1 MPGRPKLPTT
11 LASDFGIHREQLVS
25 ITRDRDFSVLEQFG
39 GVKGI
44 ADILKADEQKGL
56 LGDYDDLLKRR
67 NAFGSN
73 TYPQK
78 KGRSFWNFVWDAF
91 HDITLLILIIAA
103 AASLCLGVKS
113 EDTKTTQMPPGQATK
128 RRSTTSMSEANPV
141 ELPAAS
147 PVDAFA
153 SLSPVD
159 ASPSSQTVDIVPLLE
174 ASIGHGLENYRLE
187 IIAFGIDARA
197 SSDYLDEVPMSDTS
211 QSIAFFH
218 KTLGSSFLYS
228 WRLLQLVKEVKKL
241 NLAAVSPEKLA
252 NRTEHL
258 HVPNVEIILP
268 FYAVEADI
276 VRITGPSV
284 KRVRGPTRGKNS
296 SRLISQ
302 HGGKK
307 LFVGVSIE
315 RRTFVGLN
323 ATKAANELGAQIR
336 LQAPLQGTK
345 NWEDVPPVIRA
356 AIVQSLRDKFE
367 IEGYDESPLP
377 QEIIDTKA
385 THLFKGWRYHMH
397 EHYKELVKEGTDPY
411 SKPFVG
417 VSEEDWR
424 YMIDEVF
431 LGDTHK
437 DRKRSTRN
445 IANRK
450 KLPYNH
456 TMGSRSF
463 STAISIEGIETGKE
477 PHIVDFFKTSHWSKK
492 KKDWIEPVC
501 AELYEKMDQLREESS
516 QPGATPLTQEE
527 ITVQVL
533 GKRSR
538 YLRGF
543 RVGPKPSSAF
553 KSTTRS

>member
-1 MPGRPKLPTT
+1 MYPIESPEIDEYLEWFKERINQLRAEGSSEATDELWS
-11 LASDFGIHREQLVS
+11 LAN
-25 ITRDRDFSVLEQFG
+25 
-39 GVKGI
+39 
-44 ADILKADEQKGL
+44 
-56 LGDYDDLLKRR
+56 GD
-67 NAFGSN
+67 
-73 TYPQK
+73 
-78 KGRSFWNFVWDAF
+78 
-91 HDITLLILIIAA
+91 HH
-103 AASLCLGVKS
+103 
-113 EDTKTTQMPPGQATK
+113 DTKTTQMPPGQATK
-128 RRSTTSMSEANPV
+128 RRSTTSMSEANLV

-153 SLSPVD
+153 SVSPVD
-159 ASPSSQTVDIVPLLE
+159 ASPSSQTVDIVVP
-174 ASIGHGLENYRLE
+174 
-187 IIAFGIDARA
+187 RA
-197 SSDYLDEVPMSDTS
+197 PD
-211 QSIAFFH
+211 
-218 KTLGSSFLYS
+218 
-228 WRLLQLVKEVKKL
+228 
-241 NLAAVSPEKLA
+241 
-252 NRTEHL
+252 
-258 HVPNVEIILP
+258 
-268 FYAVEADI
+268 
-276 VRITGPSV
+276 GPSV

-323 ATKAANELGAQIR
+323 ASKAANELGAQIR

-367 IEGYDESPLP
+367 IEGYDDSPLP

-417 VSEEDWR
+417 VREEDWR

-437 DRKRSTRN
+437 KRSTRN

-463 STAISIEGIETGKE
+463 SAAISIEGIETGKE

-533 GKRSR
+533 GKRSG

-543 RVGPKPSSAF
+543 GVGPKPSSAF
-553 KSTTRS
+553 NSTTRSQARDAEVKGLKEEVASLKGIIQSYEGRFEQFEHFMRQMQGNGSGYDSFDD

>member
-1 MPGRPKLPTT
+1 M
-11 LASDFGIHREQLVS
+11 
-25 ITRDRDFSVLEQFG
+25 
-39 GVKGI
+39 
-44 ADILKADEQKGL
+44 
-56 LGDYDDLLKRR
+56 
-67 NAFGSN
+67 
-73 TYPQK
+73 
-78 KGRSFWNFVWDAF
+78 
-91 HDITLLILIIAA
+91 
-103 AASLCLGVKS
+103 
-113 EDTKTTQMPPGQATK
+113 
-128 RRSTTSMSEANPV
+128 
-141 ELPAAS
+141 
-147 PVDAFA
+147 
-153 SLSPVD
+153 
-159 ASPSSQTVDIVPLLE
+159 
-174 ASIGHGLENYRLE
+174 
-187 IIAFGIDARA
+187 
-197 SSDYLDEVPMSDTS
+197 
-211 QSIAFFH
+211 
-218 KTLGSSFLYS
+218 
-228 WRLLQLVKEVKKL
+228 
-241 NLAAVSPEKLA
+241 
-252 NRTEHL
+252 
-258 HVPNVEIILP
+258 
-268 FYAVEADI
+268 
-276 VRITGPSV
+276 
-284 KRVRGPTRGKNS
+284 
-296 SRLISQ
+296 SQ

-437 DRKRSTRN
+437 KQSTRN

-463 STAISIEGIETGKE
+463 SAAISIEVTY
-477 PHIVDFFKTSHWSKK
+477 F
-492 KKDWIEPVC
+492 
-501 AELYEKMDQLREESS
+501 L
-516 QPGATPLTQEE
+516 LT
-527 ITVQVL
+527 IL
-533 GKRSR
+533 LS
-538 YLRGF
+538 LHF
-543 RVGPKPSSAF
+543 ICF
-553 KSTTRS
+553 M

>member
-1 MPGRPKLPTT
+1 M
-11 LASDFGIHREQLVS
+11 
-25 ITRDRDFSVLEQFG
+25 
-39 GVKGI
+39 
-44 ADILKADEQKGL
+44 
-56 LGDYDDLLKRR
+56 
-67 NAFGSN
+67 
-73 TYPQK
+73 
-78 KGRSFWNFVWDAF
+78 
-91 HDITLLILIIAA
+91 
-103 AASLCLGVKS
+103 
-113 EDTKTTQMPPGQATK
+113 DTKTTQMPPGQATK
-128 RRSTTSMSEANPV
+128 RRSTTSMSEANLV

-159 ASPSSQTVDIVPLLE
+159 ASPSSQTVDI
-174 ASIGHGLENYRLE
+174 
-187 IIAFGIDARA
+187 
-197 SSDYLDEVPMSDTS
+197 
-211 QSIAFFH
+211 
-218 KTLGSSFLYS
+218 
-228 WRLLQLVKEVKKL
+228 
-241 NLAAVSPEKLA
+241 
-252 NRTEHL
+252 
-258 HVPNVEIILP
+258 
-268 FYAVEADI
+268 
-276 VRITGPSV
+276 GPSV

-345 NWEDVPPVIRA
+345 NWEDVPLVIRA

-437 DRKRSTRN
+437 KRSTRN

-463 STAISIEGIETGKE
+463 SAAISIEGIETRKE

-533 GKRSR
+533 GKRSG

-543 RVGPKPSSAF
+543 GVGPKPSSAF
-553 KSTTRS
+553 NSTTRSQARDEEVKGLKEEVASLKGIIQSYEGRFEQFEHFMRQMQGNGSGYDSFDE

>member
-1 MPGRPKLPTT
+1 M
-11 LASDFGIHREQLVS
+11 
-25 ITRDRDFSVLEQFG
+25 
-39 GVKGI
+39 
-44 ADILKADEQKGL
+44 
-56 LGDYDDLLKRR
+56 Y
-67 NAFGSN
+67 
-73 TYPQK
+73 
-78 KGRSFWNFVWDAF
+78 
-91 HDITLLILIIAA
+91 
-103 AASLCLGVKS
+103 
-113 EDTKTTQMPPGQATK
+113 TKTTQMPPRQATK
-128 RRSTTSMSEANPV
+128 RRSTTSMSEANLV

-159 ASPSSQTVDIVPLLE
+159 APPSSQTVDI
-174 ASIGHGLENYRLE
+174 
-187 IIAFGIDARA
+187 
-197 SSDYLDEVPMSDTS
+197 
-211 QSIAFFH
+211 
-218 KTLGSSFLYS
+218 
-228 WRLLQLVKEVKKL
+228 
-241 NLAAVSPEKLA
+241 
-252 NRTEHL
+252 
-258 HVPNVEIILP
+258 
-268 FYAVEADI
+268 
-276 VRITGPSV
+276 GPSV

-345 NWEDVPPVIRA
+345 NWEDVPPIIRA

-385 THLFKGWRYHMH
+385 THLFKDWRYHMH

-437 DRKRSTRN
+437 KRSTRN

-463 STAISIEGIETGKE
+463 SAAISIEGIETGME
-477 PHIVDFFKTSHWSKK
+477 PHI
-492 KKDWIEPVC
+492 
-501 AELYEKMDQLREESS
+501 LYEKMDQLREESS

-533 GKRSR
+533 GKRSG

-543 RVGPKPSSAF
+543 GVGPKPSSAF
-553 KSTTRS
+553 NSTTRSQARDEEVKGLKEEVASLKGIIQSYEGRFE

>member
-1 MPGRPKLPTT
+1 
-11 LASDFGIHREQLVS
+11 
-25 ITRDRDFSVLEQFG
+25 
-39 GVKGI
+39 
-44 ADILKADEQKGL
+44 
-56 LGDYDDLLKRR
+56 
-67 NAFGSN
+67 
-73 TYPQK
+73 
-78 KGRSFWNFVWDAF
+78 
-91 HDITLLILIIAA
+91 
-103 AASLCLGVKS
+103 
-113 EDTKTTQMPPGQATK
+113 MPPGQATK
-128 RRSTTSMSEANPV
+128 RRSTTSMSEANLV
-141 ELPAAS
+141 ELPPAS

-159 ASPSSQTVDIVPLLE
+159 ASPSSQTVDI
-174 ASIGHGLENYRLE
+174 
-187 IIAFGIDARA
+187 
-197 SSDYLDEVPMSDTS
+197 
-211 QSIAFFH
+211 
-218 KTLGSSFLYS
+218 
-228 WRLLQLVKEVKKL
+228 
-241 NLAAVSPEKLA
+241 
-252 NRTEHL
+252 
-258 HVPNVEIILP
+258 
-268 FYAVEADI
+268 
-276 VRITGPSV
+276 GPSA

-296 SRLISQ
+296 SRLMSQ

-385 THLFKGWRYHMH
+385 THLFNGWRYHMH

-437 DRKRSTRN
+437 KRSTRN

-463 STAISIEGIETGKE
+463 SAAISIEGIETGKE

-501 AELYEKMDQLREESS
+501 AELYEKMDQLREKSS

-533 GKRSR
+533 GKRSG

-543 RVGPKPSSAF
+543 GVGPKPSSAF
-553 KSTTRS
+553 KSTTRSSQARDEEVKGLKEEVASLKGIIQSYEGRFEQFEHFMRQMQGNGSGYDSFDE

>member
-1 MPGRPKLPTT
+1 M
-11 LASDFGIHREQLVS
+11 
-25 ITRDRDFSVLEQFG
+25 
-39 GVKGI
+39 
-44 ADILKADEQKGL
+44 
-56 LGDYDDLLKRR
+56 
-67 NAFGSN
+67 
-73 TYPQK
+73 
-78 KGRSFWNFVWDAF
+78 
-91 HDITLLILIIAA
+91 
-103 AASLCLGVKS
+103 
-113 EDTKTTQMPPGQATK
+113 DTKTTQMPPGQATK
-128 RRSTTSMSEANPV
+128 RRSTTSMSEANLV
-141 ELPAAS
+141 ELPAAA

-159 ASPSSQTVDIVPLLE
+159 ASPSSQTVDIV
-174 ASIGHGLENYRLE
+174 
-187 IIAFGIDARA
+187 
-197 SSDYLDEVPMSDTS
+197 
-211 QSIAFFH
+211 
-218 KTLGSSFLYS
+218 S

-241 NLAAVSPEKLA
+241 NLAAVRPEKLA

-276 VRITGPSV
+276 VRITGPSA

-296 SRLISQ
+296 SRLMSQ

-437 DRKRSTRN
+437 KRSTRN

-463 STAISIEGIETGKE
+463 SAAISIEGIETGKE

-533 GKRSR
+533 GKRSG

-543 RVGPKPSSAF
+543 GVGPKPSSAF
-553 KSTTRS
+553 KSTTRSSQARDEEVKGLKEEVASLKGIIQSYEGRFEQFEHFMRQMQGNGSGYDSFDE

>member
-1 MPGRPKLPTT
+1 MYPIEREERNEDGEEFPRWFKERINQLRAEGSSEATDELWS
-11 LASDFGIHREQLVS
+11 LANGP
-25 ITRDRDFSVLEQFG
+25 RD
-39 GVKGI
+39 
-44 ADILKADEQKGL
+44 
-56 LGDYDDLLKRR
+56 
-67 NAFGSN
+67 
-73 TYPQK
+73 
-78 KGRSFWNFVWDAF
+78 
-91 HDITLLILIIAA
+91 HH
-103 AASLCLGVKS
+103 
-113 EDTKTTQMPPGQATK
+113 DTKTTQMPPGQATK
-128 RRSTTSMSEANPV
+128 RRSTTSMSEANLV
-141 ELPAAS
+141 ELPTAS

-153 SLSPVD
+153 SVSPVD
-159 ASPSSQTVDIVPLLE
+159 ASPSSQTVDIVVPRAPDVTLKWWTPV
-174 ASIGHGLENYRLE
+174 GLR
-187 IIAFGIDARA
+187 
-197 SSDYLDEVPMSDTS
+197 
-211 QSIAFFH
+211 
-218 KTLGSSFLYS
+218 
-228 WRLLQLVKEVKKL
+228 
-241 NLAAVSPEKLA
+241 
-252 NRTEHL
+252 
-258 HVPNVEIILP
+258 
-268 FYAVEADI
+268 
-276 VRITGPSV
+276 GPSV

-302 HGGKK
+302 HCGKK

-323 ATKAANELGAQIR
+323 ASKAANELGAQIR

-367 IEGYDESPLP
+367 IEGYDDSPLP

-397 EHYKELVKEGTDPY
+397 EHYKELVKEGTG
-411 SKPFVG
+411 KPFVG
-417 VSEEDWR
+417 VREEDWR

-437 DRKRSTRN
+437 KRSTRN

-463 STAISIEGIETGKE
+463 SAAISIEGIETGKE

-533 GKRSR
+533 GKRSG

-543 RVGPKPSSAF
+543 GVGPKPSSAF
-553 KSTTRS
+553 NSTTRSQARDAEVKGLKEEVASLKGIIQSYEGRFEQFEHFMRQMQGNGSGYDSFDE

>member
-1 MPGRPKLPTT
+1 M
-11 LASDFGIHREQLVS
+11 
-25 ITRDRDFSVLEQFG
+25 
-39 GVKGI
+39 
-44 ADILKADEQKGL
+44 
-56 LGDYDDLLKRR
+56 
-67 NAFGSN
+67 N
-73 TYPQK
+73 
-78 KGRSFWNFVWDAF
+78 
-91 HDITLLILIIAA
+91 
-103 AASLCLGVKS
+103 
-113 EDTKTTQMPPGQATK
+113 TKTTHMPPGQATK
-128 RRSTTSMSEANPV
+128 RRSTTSMSEANLV

-159 ASPSSQTVDIVPLLE
+159 ASPSSQTVDIDPLLE

-218 KTLGSSFLYS
+218 KTVGSSFLYS

-241 NLAAVSPEKLA
+241 NLAVASPEKLA
-252 NRTEHL
+252 DRTEHL

-437 DRKRSTRN
+437 ERSTRN

-463 STAISIEGIETGKE
+463 SAAISIEGIETGKE

-533 GKRSR
+533 GKRSG

-543 RVGPKPSSAF
+543 GVGPKPSSAF
-553 KSTTRS
+553 NSTTRSQARDEEVKGLKEEVASLKGIIQSYEGRFEQFEHFMRQM

>member
-1 MPGRPKLPTT
+1 M
-11 LASDFGIHREQLVS
+11 
-25 ITRDRDFSVLEQFG
+25 
-39 GVKGI
+39 
-44 ADILKADEQKGL
+44 
-56 LGDYDDLLKRR
+56 
-67 NAFGSN
+67 
-73 TYPQK
+73 
-78 KGRSFWNFVWDAF
+78 
-91 HDITLLILIIAA
+91 
-103 AASLCLGVKS
+103 
-113 EDTKTTQMPPGQATK
+113 DTKTTQMPPGQATK
-128 RRSTTSMSEANPV
+128 RRSTTSMSEANLV

-153 SLSPVD
+153 SLSPMD
-159 ASPSSQTVDIVPLLE
+159 ASPSSQIVDIV
-174 ASIGHGLENYRLE
+174 
-187 IIAFGIDARA
+187 
-197 SSDYLDEVPMSDTS
+197 
-211 QSIAFFH
+211 
-218 KTLGSSFLYS
+218 GS
-228 WRLLQLVKEVKKL
+228 
-241 NLAAVSPEKLA
+241 
-252 NRTEHL
+252 
-258 HVPNVEIILP
+258 
-268 FYAVEADI
+268 
-276 VRITGPSV
+276 PSV

-345 NWEDVPPVIRA
+345 NWEDVPP
-356 AIVQSLRDKFE
+356 DKFE
-367 IEGYDESPLP
+367 IEGYDEGPLP

-437 DRKRSTRN
+437 KRSTRN

-463 STAISIEGIETGKE
+463 SAAISIEGIETGKE

-492 KKDWIEPVC
+492 KKIGLNQFVRS
-501 AELYEKMDQLREESS
+501 YIEKMDQL
-516 QPGATPLTQEE
+516 L
-527 ITVQVL
+527 L
-533 GKRSR
+533 GKRSG

-543 RVGPKPSSAF
+543 VVGPKPSSAF
-553 KSTTRS
+553 NSTTRSQARDEEVKGLKEEVASLKGIIQSYEGRFEQFEHFMRQMQGNGSGYDSFDE